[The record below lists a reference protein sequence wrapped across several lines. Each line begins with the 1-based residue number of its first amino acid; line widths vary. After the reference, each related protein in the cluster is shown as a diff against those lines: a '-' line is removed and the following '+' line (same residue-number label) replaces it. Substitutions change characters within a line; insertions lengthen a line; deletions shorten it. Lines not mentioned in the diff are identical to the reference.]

1 MRYTLQSIYFSHE
14 VIMNIVIGLTILTLV
29 ILTVSLLTK
38 WYLNETAKEDAAR
51 AALNSR
57 EVRRGIERELRS
69 LELEAQRRRLSRD
82 ENERFSVLIEQ
93 RNAVA

>member
-1 MRYTLQSIYFSHE
+1 
-14 VIMNIVIGLTILTLV
+14 MNIVIGLTILTLV